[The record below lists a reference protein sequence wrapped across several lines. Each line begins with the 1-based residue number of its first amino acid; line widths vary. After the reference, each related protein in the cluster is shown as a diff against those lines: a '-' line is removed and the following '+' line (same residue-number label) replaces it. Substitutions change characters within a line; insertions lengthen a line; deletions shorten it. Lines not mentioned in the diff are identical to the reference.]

1 MMHATSV
8 ATPTSSKILSAARRL
23 LDVEGEYAVTMR
35 RVAQAT
41 GITAMAIYRH
51 FPNREGL
58 LNALANGGFTE
69 LAAQLAERSFSG
81 DIEQRLVQMA
91 DIYIDY
97 ALRNPKL
104 FELMFLKPRAGAR
117 RYPQDFRAGQSPTAN
132 LMMQILQEGMESG
145 YFRSDDAW
153 EITFEMGALSHGLIM
168 LYLGG
173 RMNVTPEEFR
183 ALYQRSFRRYIHGI
197 RS

>member
-1 MMHATSV
+1 MQSETNPPLS
-8 ATPTSSKILSAARRL
+8 TPARILAAARQL
-23 LDVEGEYAVTMR
+23 LDTESADAVTMR
-35 RVAQAT
+35 RVAHAT

-58 LNALANGGFTE
+58 LNALANEGFSD
-69 LAAQLAERSFSG
+69 LATQLSERSFSG

-91 DIYIDY
+91 DIYIDH
-97 ALRNPKL
+97 ALHNPRL

-117 RYPQDFRAGQSPTAN
+117 RYPRDFKSGQSPTAN
-132 LMMQILQEGMESG
+132 LMAGVLREGMDNG
-145 YFRSDDAW
+145 YLRPDDPW
-153 EITFEMGALSHGLIM
+153 EITFEMGGLSHGLIM

-173 RMNVTPEEFR
+173 RMDVTPEEFR
-183 ALYQRSFRRYIHGI
+183 ALYHRSFRRYIHGI